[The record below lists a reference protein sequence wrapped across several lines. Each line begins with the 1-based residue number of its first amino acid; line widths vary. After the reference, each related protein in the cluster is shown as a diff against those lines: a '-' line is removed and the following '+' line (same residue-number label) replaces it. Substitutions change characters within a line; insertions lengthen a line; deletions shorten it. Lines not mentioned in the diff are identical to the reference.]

1 MGVENVGIH
10 FLYFEYI
17 EKLKINGIIKLGQI
31 IGTVIRYMSYTMLLE
46 EVIMYSRKRMGKDK
60 NGVIFPVAPNLSEM
74 SDSYLDFIEEIKK
87 EIQNQRISVVLNANS
102 SMICLYWNIGK
113 AILQKQEEEGWGAKV
128 IDRMAKDLK
137 DAFPDMSG
145 FSPRNIKYMRKFA
158 ECWPDFEIVQQVV
171 AQIPWRTN
179 RMLLDKLDTQEER
192 IWYAHKTIANGWS
205 STILDLQ
212 IQSKLIERTVKS
224 VNNFLVALPPA
235 DSDMANQIFKD
246 PYLFDFLGTDMPRRE
261 VEIERKLTEHIQNF
275 LLELGQGFAF
285 VGRQVHLEV
294 GGDDF
299 YIDLLFYHLKLRCY
313 VVIELKACD
322 FEPGF
327 ISQLNM
333 YQNVVNDILRHPSDN
348 PTIGLLL
355 VKGKNQ
361 TVVEYSLAG
370 YQNPIG
376 VAEWKN
382 QMVKALPEELKSS
395 LPSIEEIEKE
405 LE

>member
-1 MGVENVGIH
+1 MKCMS
-10 FLYFEYI
+10 
-17 EKLKINGIIKLGQI
+17 KL
-31 IGTVIRYMSYTMLLE
+31 
-46 EVIMYSRKRMGKDK
+46 IMEWRCERLDNRNHMGKNKD
-60 NGVIFPVAPNLSEM
+60 GVIFPVAPNLSEM
-74 SDSYLDFIEEIKK
+74 SDNYLQFIEEIKN
-87 EIQNQRISVVLNANS
+87 EIQKQRLSVVLSANS

-113 AILQKQEEEGWGAKV
+113 AILEKQQAEGWGTKV

-137 DAFPDMSG
+137 DAFPEMSG

-158 ECWPDFEIVQQVV
+158 ECWQDYEIVQHIV

-179 RMLLDKLDTQEER
+179 RMLLDKFDNQESR
-192 IWYAHKTIANGWS
+192 IWYAQKTIENGWS
-205 STILDLQ
+205 SAILELQ
-212 IQSKLIERTVKS
+212 IQSGLMERSGKS
-224 VNNFLVALPPA
+224 VNNFSVALPSA

-246 PYLFDFLGTDMPRRE
+246 PYLFDFLGTDIPRRE
-261 VEIERKLTEHIQNF
+261 VELERKLTEHIQNF

-285 VGRQVHLEV
+285 VGRQVHLEI
-294 GGDDF
+294 GGQDF

-333 YQNVVNDILRHPSDN
+333 YQNVVNDILRHPDDK

-355 VKGKNQ
+355 VKGKNK
-361 TVVEYSLAG
+361 TVVEYSLCG

-382 QMVKALPEELKSS
+382 QITKALPDDLQSS
-395 LPSIEEIEKE
+395 LPTIEEIEKE
-405 LE
+405 LER

>member
-1 MGVENVGIH
+1 LDNRNH
-10 FLYFEYI
+10 
-17 EKLKINGIIKLGQI
+17 
-31 IGTVIRYMSYTMLLE
+31 
-46 EVIMYSRKRMGKDK
+46 MGKNK
-60 NGVIFPVAPNLSEM
+60 NGVIFPVAPSLSEM
-74 SDSYLDFIEEIKK
+74 SDAYLKFIEEVKS
-87 EIQNQRISVVLNANS
+87 EIQKKRISVVLNANS
-102 SMICLYWNIGK
+102 SMICLYWDIGRG
-113 AILQKQEEEGWGAKV
+113 ILKKQEEEGWGAKI
-128 IDRMAKDLK
+128 IDRIAKDLK
-137 DAFPDMSG
+137 DAFPEMSG

-158 ECWPDFEIVQQVV
+158 ESWPDFEIVQRVV

-179 RMLLDKLDTQEER
+179 ISLMDKLKDEESR
-192 IWYAHKTIANGWS
+192 IWYAYKVIENGWS
-205 STILDLQ
+205 KTILDLQ
-212 IQSKLIERTVKS
+212 IESRLMERTGRS
-224 VNNFLVALPPA
+224 VNNFPAALPPA
-235 DSDMANQIFKD
+235 DSDMVNQVFKD

-261 VEIERKLTEHIQNF
+261 IEIERQLTEHIQSF

-299 YIDLLFYHLKLRCY
+299 YLDLLFYHLKLRCF
-313 VVIELKACD
+313 VVVELKACD

-333 YQNVVNDILRHPSDN
+333 YQNVVNDILRHPDDK

-355 VKGKNQ
+355 VKGKNE

-382 QMVKALPEELKSS
+382 QMAKALPEELRSS
-395 LPSIEEIEKE
+395 LPSIEDIEKE

>member
-1 MGVENVGIH
+1 MDN
-10 FLYFEYI
+10 
-17 EKLKINGIIKLGQI
+17 
-31 IGTVIRYMSYTMLLE
+31 
-46 EVIMYSRKRMGKDK
+46 RKHMGKNK
-60 NGVIFPVAPNLSEM
+60 EGVIFPVAPNLSEM
-74 SDSYLDFIEEIKK
+74 SDNYLQFIEEIKN
-87 EIQNQRISVVLNANS
+87 EIRRQRVSVVLNANS
-102 SMICLYWNIGK
+102 SMIYLYWNIGK
-113 AILQKQEEEGWGAKV
+113 AILEKQENEGWGAKI

-158 ECWPDFEIVQQVV
+158 ECWPDFEIVQRVV
-171 AQIPWRTN
+171 AQLPWRTN
-179 RMLLDKLDTQEER
+179 IKLLDKLNNVESR
-192 IWYAHKTIANGWS
+192 IWYAYKTLENGWS
-205 STILDLQ
+205 STILELQ
-212 IQSKLIERTVKS
+212 IQSCLMERSGKS
-224 VNNFLVALPPA
+224 VNNFEVALPPM

-246 PYLFDFLGTDMPRRE
+246 PYLFDFLGTDVPRRE
-261 VEIERKLTEHIQNF
+261 VEIERKLTEHIQKF

-294 GGDDF
+294 GGQDF

-333 YQNVVNDILRHPSDN
+333 YQNAVNDILRHPDDK

-355 VKGKNQ
+355 VKGKNE
-361 TVVEYSLAG
+361 TVVEYSLSG

-376 VAEWKN
+376 VAEWKS
-382 QMVKALPEELKSS
+382 QIEKSLPAELRSS

-405 LE
+405 LDSE

>member
-1 MGVENVGIH
+1 MDN
-10 FLYFEYI
+10 
-17 EKLKINGIIKLGQI
+17 
-31 IGTVIRYMSYTMLLE
+31 
-46 EVIMYSRKRMGKDK
+46 RKYMGKNK
-60 NGVIFPVAPNLSEM
+60 EGVIFPVAPNLSEM
-74 SDSYLDFIEEIKK
+74 SDNYLQFIEDIKNEIRK
-87 EIQNQRISVVLNANS
+87 QRISVVLNANS
-102 SMICLYWNIGK
+102 SMICLYWKIGRL
-113 AILQKQEEEGWGAKV
+113 ILEKQEKEGWGTKV
-128 IDRMAKDLK
+128 IDRMAKDIK

-158 ECWPDFEIVQQVV
+158 ECWPDFEIVQRVV

-179 RMLLDKLDTQEER
+179 RMLLDKLHDKESR
-192 IWYAHKTIANGWS
+192 IWYAYKTIENGWS
-205 STILDLQ
+205 STILELQ
-212 IQSKLIERTVKS
+212 IQSGLMERSGKS
-224 VNNFLVALPPA
+224 VNNFEVALPLA

-246 PYLFDFLGTDMPRRE
+246 PYLFDFLGTDVPRRE
-261 VEIERKLTEHIQNF
+261 VEIERKLTEHIQKF

-294 GGDDF
+294 GGQDF

-333 YQNVVNDILRHPSDN
+333 YQNIVNDILRHPDDK

-355 VKGKNQ
+355 VKGKNK
-361 TVVEYSLAG
+361 TVVEYSLSG
-370 YQNPIG
+370 YKNPIG

-382 QMVKALPEELKSS
+382 QMVQALPEELKSS

>member
-1 MGVENVGIH
+1 MN
-10 FLYFEYI
+10 
-17 EKLKINGIIKLGQI
+17 N
-31 IGTVIRYMSYTMLLE
+31 
-46 EVIMYSRKRMGKDK
+46 RKQMGKNKD
-60 NGVIFPVAPNLSEM
+60 GVIFPVAPNLSEM
-74 SDSYLDFIEEIKK
+74 SDTYLKFIEEVKA
-87 EIQNQRISVVLNANS
+87 EIQKQRISVVLNANS
-102 SMICLYWNIGK
+102 GMICLYWNIGK
-113 AILQKQEEEGWGAKV
+113 AIMKKQEEEGWGAKV
-128 IDRMAKDLK
+128 IDRMSKDLK
-137 DAFPDMSG
+137 DAFPEMSG

-158 ECWPDFEIVQQVV
+158 ECWPDFEIVQRVV
-171 AQIPWRTN
+171 AQIPWRSN
-179 RMLLDKLDTQEER
+179 ISLLDKLADQKSR
-192 IWYAHKTIANGWS
+192 IWYAQKTIENGWS
-205 STILDLQ
+205 KAILDMQ
-212 IQSKLIERTVKS
+212 IESRLMARSGKS
-224 VNNFLVALPPA
+224 VNNFPEALPPT
-235 DSDMANQIFKD
+235 DSDMVNQVFKD

-261 VEIERKLTEHIQNF
+261 VEVERQLTEHIQSF

-333 YQNVVNDILRHPSDN
+333 YQNVVNDILRHPDDK

-355 VKGKNQ
+355 VKGKNE
-361 TVVEYSLAG
+361 TVVKYSLAG
-370 YQNPIG
+370 YKNPID

-382 QMVKALPEELKSS
+382 QIAKALPEELRSS